1 MRVKII
7 ASKPIDNGCSGIKE
21 YIGKE
26 FEVYEEDGML
36 MAKNSARN
44 DFILFNGEYE
54 VISE

>member
-21 YIGKE
+21 HIGKE
-26 FEVYEEDGML
+26 FEVYEEDGLL
-36 MAKNSARN
+36 MARN
-44 DFILFNGEYE
+44 IDRHDFILFDGEYE